1 MGKTDDPGHIG
12 HCECNS
18 LEARSTADE
27 DLYVTDLYAMWSEG
41 LIPLEVW
48 KSRPFHK
55 DMNWLDSQS

>member
-1 MGKTDDPGHIG
+1 MILGTQV
-12 HCECNS
+12 
-18 LEARSTADE
+18 TANAAVWKPDQQANE
-27 DLYVTDLYAMWSEG
+27 DLYVADLYAMWSEG